1 MELRRYQPYLG
12 CQMNDELSCLSYQ
25 NSRASRMRNM
35 CGLVLGDVDSRWSML
50 KSAGSGYRIEPPVH
64 RTSNAENFSALE

>member
-1 MELRRYQPYLG
+1 
-12 CQMNDELSCLSYQ
+12 MNDELTCLAYQ

-35 CGLVLGDVDSRWSML
+35 CGLILGTWIHDGL

-64 RTSNAENFSALE
+64 PTSNAENFSAHH